1 MIQGGST
8 RSHTGVAF
16 CHVYHHPRNGVF
28 NMFGLSA
35 FILPSPPPSEGLHP
49 LIVHMPIGLLL
60 VVPFLI
66 LGGLLARKCN
76 MAWWGA
82 ALVTLLIGTISA
94 WVAVR
99 TGGMSIKGGVV
110 ATAIAMNPDS
120 SDAIMKLVGE
130 HADAAKDV
138 RNIFTVITVLFA
150 AFMATVAMRK
160 LELKKLVLWGVAAI
174 FMVLWLFG
182 AVKLTQAGHMGA
194 TLVHKYQVTVPVEA
208 TPDAKP

>member
-1 MIQGGST
+1 M
-8 RSHTGVAF
+8 
-16 CHVYHHPRNGVF
+16 Y
-28 NMFGLSA
+28 GLSA
-35 FILPSPPPSEGLHP
+35 IILPSPPPPEGLHP

-60 VVPFLI
+60 VIPFLI
-66 LGGLLARKCN
+66 LGGLLAKRCN

-82 ALVTLLIGTISA
+82 ALVILLLGTIAA
-94 WVAVR
+94 WVAVQ

-110 ATAIAMNPDS
+110 ATATAMNPDNA
-120 SDAIMKLVGE
+120 DAIMKLVGE

-138 RNIFTVITVLFA
+138 RNIFTGITILFA
-150 AFMATVAMRK
+150 AFLATVTFRK
-160 LELKKLVLWGVAAI
+160 QELKKSVLWGVAAI

-182 AVKLTQAGHMGA
+182 AYKLTLAGHMGA